1 MAGVLS
7 FLSPCV
13 LPLVPSYLTF
23 VTGMSLDDVQR
34 VRRSTLVHALLFILG
49 FTIVFVLLGAT
60 ATAVGRLLI
69 HQRLWLTRIGGLLVI
84 LFGLYLLGVLN
95 FAPFARERRLH
106 LSNKPLGYLG
116 SVLVGLAFGAGWTP
130 CIGPILGGILT
141 YAATQADFAQ
151 GIGLL
156 LTYAL
161 GLAVPFI
168 LSAIAVERLI
178 ELTRAYSRHLIWV
191 SRASGAILLAV
202 GILMVSGYMP
212 LLTGFLQSLTPEI
225 LKERL

>member
-1 MAGVLS
+1 
-7 FLSPCV
+7 
-13 LPLVPSYLTF
+13 VPSYLTF
-23 VTGMSLDDVQR
+23 VTGMSLDDIQR
-34 VRRSTLVHALLFILG
+34 VRRSTFVHALLFILG

-69 HQRLWLTRIGGLLVI
+69 HQRLWLTRAGGLLVM

-95 FAPFARERRLH
+95 IAPFARERRLH

-116 SVLVGLAFGAGWTP
+116 SVLVGVAFGAGWTP

-141 YAATQADFAQ
+141 YTATQADFAL

-156 LTYAL
+156 LTYAI
-161 GLAVPFI
+161 GLAVPFL

-178 ELTRAYSRHLIWV
+178 ELTRAYSKHIVWV
-191 SRASGAILLAV
+191 SRISGALVLAL
-202 GILMVSGYMP
+202 GLLMVTGYLP
-212 LLTGFLQSLTPEI
+212 LLTGFLQGLTPDL